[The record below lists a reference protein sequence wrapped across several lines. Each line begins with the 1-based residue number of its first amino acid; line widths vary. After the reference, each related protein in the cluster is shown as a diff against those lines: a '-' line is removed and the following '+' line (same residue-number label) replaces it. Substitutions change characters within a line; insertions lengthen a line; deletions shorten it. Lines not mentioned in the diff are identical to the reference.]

1 MRGNPGLP
9 VINGEVV
16 RVTPDGL
23 FGWLASAPCGAFAV
37 SLDQTIVFWNGG
49 ARAVLGYP
57 AGRVVGQKCY
67 EVMAGLG
74 DSGLTPDCAGGCAC
88 MRYARVGMVPAPMD
102 VMMRC
107 ASGARK
113 LLKVQPMVVSGVGDS
128 GPLVVYLFGD
138 AAEESSTGA
147 FRWEAGQGSSRGPL
161 TAREVEVLRYLALGW
176 DVAHIATEMGLS
188 PHTVRNHSTNL
199 RRKLDVR
206 SSLEAVMAAVRLGVL
221 TFDEDRRETDGS

>member
-1 MRGNPGLP
+1 M
-9 VINGEVV
+9 
-16 RVTPDGL
+16 TPEGL

-49 ARAVLGYP
+49 ARAVLGYS

-67 EVMAGLG
+67 EVMAGVE

-88 MRYARVGMVPAPMD
+88 MRYARVGMVPAPTSM
-102 VMMRC
+102 MMRC

-128 GPLVVYLFGD
+128 GPLVVYLFDD
-138 AAEESSTGA
+138 AAEESSTGGP
-147 FRWEAGQGSSRGPL
+147 RWVVGHRSAGGPL
-161 TAREVEVLRYLALGW
+161 TARELEVLRYLAMGW
-176 DVAHIATEMGLS
+176 EVANIATEMGLS

-199 RRKLDVR
+199 RRKLDVG

-221 TFDEDRRETDGS
+221 KFDEGRRETGGS